1 MTSAERESRVEAQPR
16 HAESGEN
23 KVDSIDRIALL
34 QSEVG
39 RSRSGAADDARGKSK
54 DEPSV
59 LDFGQN
65 DPLAKFA
72 PFQPS
77 QGEVRQPGADAN
89 RDLVTALDGEYDLT
103 RGAKARQKS
112 GVKDDGGAPKDKAPV
127 KAEDP
132 AAEKSAGKDG
142 APDAAASDA
151 AKKASAEPFSILG
164 DTKSLDPK
172 KPTAVFLDNF
182 KSPFS
187 GDLFRDKKTNKLTVS
202 SRTEFAL
209 NTVATVSE
217 TGVPHLSETGFT
229 HGEVSARL
237 AERNGFNAV
246 RLQLNDTPAGFADF
260 SKHLN
265 GIADLVDSGKLK
277 LGKGDVVNASV
288 GNNDPTFDDVNTI
301 LGSNDSNRITPE
313 NISDPKVQKDLLG
326 RLDKLATDEK
336 QSPEVR
342 DWARI
347 MVDTNKAI
355 ERLQGQGIEVVHAAA
370 NTGPGTV
377 SLEFLRANHELSS
390 FDPKTGKV
398 DKFATDHRHVTQG
411 DGVLPIRFRPGTEV
425 GGQRE
430 GKYTVEGTGITFRG
444 EEFGNLNMQQSVS
457 IGGKDIPREDAAI
470 AKYFGDKIGREAP
483 PRVNENG
490 FLVAVASGNSFVN
503 VQFLAAQRERLAA
516 MKRAGNSEVPVGG
529 R

>member
-1 MTSAERESRVEAQPR
+1 MTSAERESRVEAQPK
-16 HAESGEN
+16 HAESGDR

-34 QSEVG
+34 QSDVG

-77 QGEVRQPGADAN
+77 QGEVRQPGTDAN
-89 RDLVTALDGEYDLT
+89 RDLVTALDGDHDLT
-103 RGAKARQKS
+103 RGAKAKQKS
-112 GVKDDGGAPKDKAPV
+112 HVKDESGAPKDKAPV

-151 AKKASAEPFSILG
+151 AKKAPAEPFSILG
-164 DTKSLDPK
+164 DTTNLDSK
-172 KPTAVFLDNF
+172 KPTTVFLDDF
-182 KSPFS
+182 TSPHQAT
-187 GDLFRDKKTNKLTVS
+187 LFTDKQTKKLTIG
-202 SRTEFAL
+202 TKTDIAL
-209 NTVATVSE
+209 NKVSKVSE
-217 TGVPHLSETGFT
+217 TGTPVEAETGFT

-246 RLQLNDTPAGFADF
+246 RLQFNASPDGFTDF
-260 SKHLN
+260 SKHIN
-265 GIADLVDSGKLK
+265 GVADLVDSGKLK

-288 GNNDPTFDDVNTI
+288 GNNDPTFDMVNAI
-301 LGSNDSNRITPE
+301 LESNDGNKITPE

-326 RLDKLATDEK
+326 RLDKLSHNEK

-347 MVDTNKAI
+347 IVDTNKAI

-390 FDPKTGKV
+390 FDPKTGKA
-398 DKFATDHRHVTQG
+398 DKFGTEHKHVTAG
-411 DGVLPIRFRPGTEV
+411 DGVLPIRFQPGTEV
-425 GGQRE
+425 GGKRE
-430 GKYTVEGTGITFRG
+430 GKYTVDGTGITFRG
-444 EEFGNLNMQQSVS
+444 EEFGNLNMQETVRVGESDV
-457 IGGKDIPREDAAI
+457 PRDDASL
-470 AKYFGDKIGREAP
+470 AKYFKDNIGREAP

-503 VQFLAAQRERLAA
+503 VQFLAARRERLAA
-516 MKRAGNSEVPVGG
+516 MKRAGSSEVPVGG